1 MLRRSIGRVLDMNVK
16 ENSVLVE
23 MEKPTS
29 GPFGFYIARRKEN
42 GNVYITSM
50 NDSYPDKMYAGLMKL
65 GDEITEVNGFN
76 VNQMTLDQIYDVMS
90 ENIRLVLRIK
100 PSQIHVVWRCSSLRF
115 KQAFF
120 AALL

>member
-100 PSQIHVVWRCSSLRF
+100 PSQIHVV
-115 KQAFF
+115 
-120 AALL
+120 